1 MEDSAAVAAVALLAE
16 VSVDSAADLLAEVV
30 LEDVSDASWTYMSE
44 IIVRASESA
53 VTSISVALRSMSGH
67 ISNA

>member
-53 VTSISVALRSMSGH
+53 VTSISVARRSMSGH
-67 ISNA
+67 IPNA

>member
-1 MEDSAAVAAVALLAE
+1 MEDPVAAAAPLAE
-16 VSVDSAADLLAEVV
+16 VAVDLAADLLEAVV

-67 ISNA
+67 IPNA

>member
-53 VTSISVALRSMSGH
+53 VTNISVALRSMSGH
-67 ISNA
+67 IPNA

>member
-30 LEDVSDASWTYMSE
+30 LEDVSDTSWTYMSE

-67 ISNA
+67 IPNA

>member
-53 VTSISVALRSMSGH
+53 VTSISVALRSLSGH
-67 ISNA
+67 IPNA

>member
-67 ISNA
+67 IPNA

>member
-44 IIVRASESA
+44 IIVRATESA

-67 ISNA
+67 IPNA